1 MNYIC
6 CCYVYFL
13 RKLDYSQIFYICLF
27 MKLLTLC
34 LFVSLFINIS
44 TNTIIGK
51 QQNKYMIGDSVFYLF
66 LQLEL
71 DSSFCK

>member
-6 CCYVYFL
+6 CCCVYFL

-66 LQLEL
+66 LILEL